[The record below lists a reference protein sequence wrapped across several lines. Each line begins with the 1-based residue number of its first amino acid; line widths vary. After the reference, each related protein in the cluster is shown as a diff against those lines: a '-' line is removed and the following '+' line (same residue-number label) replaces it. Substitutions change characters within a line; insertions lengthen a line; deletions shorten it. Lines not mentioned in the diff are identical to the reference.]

1 MTNPRIIFIGYVW
14 PEPRSSAAGENM
26 YNLLNAFAQNGWET
40 TFLSAASDSVHQAD
54 LTQIEVKSQTVS
66 LNCSSFDQLLES
78 LQPQVVVFDRFMIEE
93 QFSWRVK
100 KVCPQALRVLNTEDL
115 HSLRNR
121 RQQALKK
128 QQAATTDFSD
138 GMTQRELASILRCD
152 LTLVISSPEYDLLT
166 QTFGVPPQ
174 QLLYLPLLI
183 SSPPLHTGGFDM
195 RDGFVFIG
203 NFRHAPNWDAALQLK
218 ERLWPAIRAKM
229 PTAQLSVYGAYP
241 AKKVTNLHNPAQGFH
256 VKGWVEDAREA
267 LSQYKVMLAPIRFGA
282 GVKGKLV
289 TAMQCST
296 PSVTTPCGAEGINV
310 NDGIDNTY
318 GIGVTEGFS
327 GWPGAICETIDQ
339 MADAAVQLHNDAV
352 TWQHASNKCA
362 PIVASQ
368 FDTKT
373 HQDTVQSK
381 VTDLVNKLEQ
391 HRSGLFLQQLLW
403 HESLRSTQYM
413 SQWIEAKNR

>member
-1 MTNPRIIFIGYVW
+1 
-14 PEPRSSAAGENM
+14 M
-26 YNLLNAFAQNGWET
+26 YNLLQAFAQHGWQT
-40 TFLSAASDSVHQAD
+40 TFLSAASDSIHQVD
-54 LTQIEVKSQTVS
+54 LTQINVNSQTVS
-66 LNCSSFDQLLES
+66 LNCSSFDHLIES

-115 HSLRNR
+115 HSLRSR
-121 RQQALKK
+121 RQQAIKK
-128 QQAATTDFSD
+128 PQAATTDFTDS
-138 GMTQRELASILRCD
+138 MTQRELAAVLRSD
-152 LTLVISSPEYDLLT
+152 LTLVISPAEYDLLS

-183 SSPPLHTGGFDM
+183 SAPPGHSVSFEE
-195 RDGFVFIG
+195 RNGFVFIG

-218 ERLWPAIRAKM
+218 EQLWPAIRAKM

-256 VKGWVEDAREA
+256 VKGWVEDARA
-267 LSQYKVMLAPIRFGA
+267 AISQHKVMLAPIRFGA

-289 TAMQCST
+289 TAMQCAT
-296 PSVTTPCGAEGINV
+296 PSVTTSCGAEGIAKTSSSHGT
-310 NDGIDNTY
+310 DGQA
-318 GIGVTEGFS
+318 
-327 GWPGAICETIDQ
+327 GWPGAICDDISQ
-339 MADAAVQLHNDAV
+339 MAEAAVYLHNDV
-352 TWQHASNKCA
+352 TGWQHASMKCA
-362 PIVASQ
+362 AIVAAQ
-368 FDTKT
+368 FDTQT
-373 HQDTVQSK
+373 HQRNVESA
-381 VTDLVNKLEQ
+381 VTDLVSKSEQ